1 MDCGRRL
8 GLGFGDGTTSSLSLL
23 WWHTARGRGRECAM
37 GRKAGVMRVN
47 PKNLTRRT
55 MPCFQEMLIFLSCL
69 QKFNYD
75 DDKVVN
81 EKNALNKCMEL
92 QVLSLCPSSCLPFS
106 FCCRSSSSSRP
117 LFSYVA
123 QIDRYHGSMQPFQC
137 SGSCYLCLIC
147 KGDLSPMSSSFVSAY
162 RSGYRL
168 HAFWSLQL

>member
-1 MDCGRRL
+1 
-8 GLGFGDGTTSSLSLL
+8 
-23 WWHTARGRGRECAM
+23 M

-92 QVLSLCPSSCLPFS
+92 QVLYLCPSSCLPF
-106 FCCRSSSSSRP
+106 FFLLLLFL
-117 LFSYVA
+117 LFSCA
-123 QIDRYHGSMQPFQC
+123 ALIFLSDR
-137 SGSCYLCLIC
+137 
-147 KGDLSPMSSSFVSAY
+147 
-162 RSGYRL
+162 
-168 HAFWSLQL
+168 

>member
-1 MDCGRRL
+1 
-8 GLGFGDGTTSSLSLL
+8 
-23 WWHTARGRGRECAM
+23 M

-92 QVLSLCPSSCLPFS
+92 QVLSLFPSSCLPFS
-106 FCCRSSSSSRP
+106 FCCCCFCFSRA
-117 LFSYVA
+117 LLLYFS
-123 QIDRYHGSMQPFQC
+123 QIDR
-137 SGSCYLCLIC
+137 
-147 KGDLSPMSSSFVSAY
+147 
-162 RSGYRL
+162 
-168 HAFWSLQL
+168 

>member
-1 MDCGRRL
+1 
-8 GLGFGDGTTSSLSLL
+8 
-23 WWHTARGRGRECAM
+23 M

-81 EKNALNKCMEL
+81 EKHALNKCMEL

-106 FCCRSSSSSRP
+106 FRCCCSSSCA
-117 LFSYVA
+117 LFSYFA
-123 QIDRYHGSMQPFQC
+123 QIDR
-137 SGSCYLCLIC
+137 
-147 KGDLSPMSSSFVSAY
+147 
-162 RSGYRL
+162 
-168 HAFWSLQL
+168 